1 MSRRL
6 RLRRLEGMHTAA
18 PPLSRFVK
26 GVLSLGVAAAA
37 LVWAL
42 PRAGGVGWQEI
53 GTAVAGLGAWQI
65 LLLAVVWL
73 AGLWVH
79 TLALT
84 AAMPGLSSARA
95 LFLNLTGSS
104 VSNLLP
110 FGGAAGT
117 VANWTMS
124 RSWGFS
130 SVSFARW
137 ALLTNVWD
145 TLAKLVL
152 PGVALCW
159 LAFAGIDGGGVLSQ
173 AALVGGGLLLLAV
186 LGVRGLMGGDRGA
199 RALGGVADRVVR
211 ALGRPLPQSG
221 GYAAWAVRVRRDS
234 ADLLTTAWGRLTV
247 GKLAY
252 ALFQALLLWLCLALI
267 GTAPGVPVVFAAFAV
282 ERILSMAVVTPGATG
297 LVEVGMTGL
306 LVALGAEPV
315 TSAAGVVV
323 YRAITVGLEIPV
335 GGAGLLWWWATR
347 RPGRSGQRQEE
358 TAELVDVER
367 PLRVGGRQALA
378 HVEGDDVE
386 AGSSQGPVH
395 GRQLGDD
402 VGAVAALLDHPH
414 HAAELALGTLEP
426 VQH

>member
-1 MSRRL
+1 
-6 RLRRLEGMHTAA
+6 
-18 PPLSRFVK
+18 
-26 GVLSLGVAAAA
+26 
-37 LVWAL
+37 
-42 PRAGGVGWQEI
+42 
-53 GTAVAGLGAWQI
+53 
-65 LLLAVVWL
+65 
-73 AGLWVH
+73 
-79 TLALT
+79 
-84 AAMPGLSSARA
+84 
-95 LFLNLTGSS
+95 
-104 VSNLLP
+104 
-110 FGGAAGT
+110 
-117 VANWTMS
+117 MS

-234 ADLLTTAWGRLTV
+234 AELLTTAWGRLTV

-267 GTAPGVPVVFAAFAV
+267 GTAPGLPVVFAAFAV

>member
-1 MSRRL
+1 MSTGL
-6 RLRRLEGMHTAA
+6 GVRRLEGMHTAA
-18 PPLSRFVK
+18 PPLGRFVK
-26 GVLSLGVAAAA
+26 GVLSLAVAAAA

-42 PRAGGVGWQEI
+42 PRAGGVGWREI
-53 GTAVAGLGAWQI
+53 GTAVAGLGPWQL
-65 LLLAVVWL
+65 LLLAVVWV

-124 RSWGFS
+124 RHWGFT

-159 LAFAGIDGGGVLSQ
+159 LALAGIDGGGGVLSQ
-173 AALVGGGLLLLAV
+173 AALVGGAMLLLAV
-186 LGVRGLMGGDRGA
+186 LGVRGLMAGDRGA
-199 RALGGVADRVVR
+199 RVLGGAADRVVR
-211 ALGRPLPQSG
+211 ALGRPLPPDG

-234 ADLLTTAWGRLTV
+234 ADLLATAWGRLTV
-247 GKLAY
+247 GKMAY

-267 GTAPGVPVVFAAFAV
+267 GTSPGLPVVFAAFAV

-315 TSAAGVVV
+315 TAAAGVVV

-335 GGAGLLWWWATR
+335 GGAGLLWWWTTR
-347 RPGRSGQRQEE
+347 RAPQ
-358 TAELVDVER
+358 
-367 PLRVGGRQALA
+367 P
-378 HVEGDDVE
+378 
-386 AGSSQGPVH
+386 
-395 GRQLGDD
+395 
-402 VGAVAALLDHPH
+402 VAARTSGL
-414 HAAELALGTLEP
+414 P
-426 VQH
+426 VGV